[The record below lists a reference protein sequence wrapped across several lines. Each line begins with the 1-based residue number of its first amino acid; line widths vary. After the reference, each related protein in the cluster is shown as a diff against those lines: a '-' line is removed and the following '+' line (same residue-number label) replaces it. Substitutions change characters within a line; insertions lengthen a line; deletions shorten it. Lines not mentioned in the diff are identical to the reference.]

1 MFYENKQVHLKTL
14 SILLNHTDKI
24 KLVRAIRDAYKDINA
39 DKLPDRDIKESVE
52 AIQQFVF
59 DIFDKGIR
67 RPKQA
72 KVYFEDFEMNKELK
86 DLVLDLNV
94 KLSDEMIK
102 GYVAKYTLYRNSTRL
117 AKLKESFDK
126 HYDDFIKGSISDLDK
141 ELKKMN
147 TDIFN
152 MYEMAREMSIANMD
166 DNMSVIVPTDMSKS
180 FGLEEKDAK
189 IEDTTMS
196 IVKTHMWIDNIV
208 GGGFRGGRLYTV
220 CSLPGGFKSGF
231 MQNVAEY
238 ISMNNKMEDFE
249 MPDNEIPCI
258 LYINL
263 EMNDEQVSKRRFQF
277 YGEDPKVWMNIPEED
292 DGRGNTLHEREAE
305 MLRRHSV
312 ELPIVYLTEEENY
325 PLLDIY
331 TKVEELTRQDNPFKP
346 VMIILDYLD
355 LTENDW
361 GTFRAETRV
370 EPLVAKA
377 VELRKIAKKLRIP
390 ILTAAQLN
398 RGGEEV
404 NDRLGEGNVKD
415 IVKNFSAKNL
425 AKAYA
430 LKEKVDGLW
439 FCYKYDMEEFIDG
452 EYLYTSVFGIVVD
465 KDRDKL
471 ARYKPS
477 ELDAEKEKD
486 IGYSAKRRAKDT
498 RIYFICRLEDFR
510 LSTTDY
516 SSMVKNLSRSSDP
529 SAIEILSTDV
539 DISNIDTNK
548 EENENKIEEKEGNEN
563 AKS

>member
-1 MFYENKQVHLKTL
+1 MFYDNKQIHLKTL
-14 SILLNHTDKI
+14 SMLLNCTDRI
-24 KLVRAIRDAYKDINA
+24 KLIRAIREAYKDINA
-39 DKLPDRDIKESVE
+39 DKIPDVDIKDCVK
-52 AIQQFVF
+52 AIKQFIY
-59 DIFDKGIR
+59 DIFEKGIKK
-67 RPKQA
+67 PKQA
-72 KVYFEDFEMNKELK
+72 KAYFEDFEMNPELKELI
-86 DLVLDLNV
+86 LDLDIH
-94 KLSDEMIK
+94 LSDEMVK
-102 GYVAKYTLYRNSTRL
+102 EYVAKYTLYKNSVNL
-117 AKLKESFDK
+117 ARLKESFDK
-126 HYDDFIKGSISDLDK
+126 SYDEFTKGNISDLDK
-141 ELKKMN
+141 AMHKLNE
-147 TDIFN
+147 DVFN
-152 MYEMAREMSIANMD
+152 LYEVAREMSIANMD

-189 IEDTTMS
+189 IEDTSTS
-196 IVKTHMWIDNIV
+196 LVKTHMWIDNIV

-231 MQNVAEY
+231 MQNVAEF
-238 ISMNNKMEDFE
+238 ISMNNKMIDFD
-249 MPDNEIPCI
+249 MPDDEIPCI

-263 EMNDEQVSKRRFQF
+263 EMNEEQISKRRFQF
-277 YGEDPKVWMNIPEED
+277 YGEDPAIWMNIPEED
-292 DGRGNTLHEREAE
+292 DGRGNTLHEREAA
-305 MLRRHSV
+305 MLRKHNV
-312 ELPIVYLTEEENY
+312 ELPIVYVAEEENY

-331 TKVEELTRQDNPFKP
+331 AKVEELSRQDSPFKP
-346 VMIILDYLD
+346 VMIIVDYLD

-361 GTFRAETRV
+361 AAFRAETRM

-439 FCYKYDMEEFIDG
+439 FCYKYDIEEFIDG
-452 EYLYTSVFGIVVD
+452 EYIYTPVFGIVID

-471 ARYKPS
+471 AQYKPS
-477 ELDAEKEKD
+477 VLDAEKEKD
-486 IGYSAKRRAKDT
+486 IGYSAKRRARDT
-498 RIYFICRLEDFR
+498 RIYYICRLEDFR

-516 SSMVKNLSRSSDP
+516 SSIVKNLSRSSDP

-539 DISNIDTNK
+539 DISNIDTI
-548 EENENKIEEKEGNEN
+548 ETENKNLEEKEGN
-563 AKS
+563 